1 MAIWFLDNVKPLKRR
16 VLSVPKPTC
25 LYSYEE
31 GNGHRPWAY
40 ELRSIREG
48 VDYAVDGTWSIP
60 AFQRNFN
67 WNPLGV
73 RDLAESLWRD
83 YPIGP
88 LLIWE
93 PETAAN
99 AKQLSSLIIDGQ
111 HRLTALCIL
120 FGYTP
125 RWWSGEKKERW
136 NDLASRYEVWFDMRA
151 EREHF
156 FWAATESNFD
166 RENPR
171 FVELSKLLT
180 LDLHEQSGRHELAR
194 IASQI
199 DVEGVG
205 RLDAEQQYARLLKVC
220 AMKDQPMVAT
230 ILHHPHLDDVL
241 EIFAR
246 LNCQGI
252 RFRRLLLS
260 TAVHATARLWNWR
273 SNQENF

>member
-1 MAIWFLDNVKPLKRR
+1 VANWFLGNVKPLKKRL
-16 VLSVPKPTC
+16 LSVPKPTC
-25 LYSYEE
+25 LSGDEE
-31 GNGHRPWAY
+31 DNNHRPWAY
-40 ELRSIREG
+40 ELCSIREG
-48 VDYAVDGTWSIP
+48 VHYAVDGTWSIP
-60 AFQRNFN
+60 TFQRNFN

-93 PETAAN
+93 RESDAD
-99 AKQLSSLIIDGQ
+99 AKHSPSLIIDGQ
-111 HRLTALCIL
+111 HRLTALCML

-125 RWWSGEKKERW
+125 RWWSGEKTERW

-156 FWAATESNFD
+156 FWAATESSFD

-171 FVELSKLLT
+171 FVELSKLLS
-180 LDLHEQSGRHELAR
+180 LDLHEQSGREELAR

-199 DVEGVG
+199 DVNGAG

-260 TAVHATARLWNWR
+260 TAVHATARLWNW
-273 SNQENF
+273 

>member
-1 MAIWFLDNVKPLKRR
+1 VANWFLDNGKTRKRR
-16 VLSVPKPTC
+16 HLSVPTPAC
-25 LYSYEE
+25 SYAGGK
-31 GNGHRPWAY
+31 GNSYPPWAY
-40 ELRSIREG
+40 QLCSIREG

-88 LLIWE
+88 LLIWQR
-93 PETAAN
+93 ETDVN
-99 AKQLSSLIIDGQ
+99 AKQPSSLIIDGQ

-120 FGYTP
+120 FGYKP
-125 RWWSGEKKERW
+125 RWWSGEKTEQW
-136 NDLASRYEVWFDMRA
+136 NELASRYGVWFDMRA

-180 LDLHEQSGRHELAR
+180 LDLHEQSGRQELGR

-199 DVEGVG
+199 NVKGIA
-205 RLDAEQQYARLLKVC
+205 RLDAEQQYGRLLKVC

-260 TAVHATARLWNWR
+260 TAIHATARLWNRR
-273 SNQENF
+273 SHQENF

>member
-1 MAIWFLDNVKPLKRR
+1 VTNWFLGSVKTRKRR
-16 VLSVPKPTC
+16 NLSVPTPAC
-25 LYSYEE
+25 SYA
-31 GNGHRPWAY
+31 GGKANSYPPWTY
-40 ELRSIREG
+40 QLCSIREG

-93 PETAAN
+93 REGDAN
-99 AKQLSSLIIDGQ
+99 SKHSSSLVVDGQ

-125 RWWSGEKKERW
+125 GWWSGEKTERW

-156 FWAATESNFD
+156 FWVATESNFD

-180 LDLHEQSGRHELAR
+180 LDPHEQSGRQELGR
-194 IASQI
+194 IAAQI
-199 DVEGVG
+199 NVKGVA
-205 RLDAEQQYARLLKVC
+205 RLDAEQQYGRLLKVC
-220 AMKDQPMVAT
+220 TMKDQPMVAT

-260 TAVHATARLWNWR
+260 TAIHATARLWSRR
-273 SNQENF
+273 SHQEDF

>member
-1 MAIWFLDNVKPLKRR
+1 VANWFLGNVKPLKRR
-16 VLSVPKPTC
+16 HLSVPKPTRFNGD
-25 LYSYEE
+25 EE
-31 GNGHRPWAY
+31 KNSHRAWAY
-40 ELRSIREG
+40 ELCSIREG
-48 VDYAVDGTWSIP
+48 VDYAVEGTWSIP
-60 AFQRNFN
+60 AFQRTFN
-67 WNPLGV
+67 WHPLGV

-88 LLIWE
+88 LLIWQRE
-93 PETAAN
+93 SDDN
-99 AKQLSSLIIDGQ
+99 AKRSSSLIIDGQ

-120 FGYTP
+120 FGYKP
-125 RWWSGEKKERW
+125 RWWSGEKTERW
-136 NDLASRYEVWFDMRA
+136 NELASRFEVWFDMKA

-180 LDLHEQSGRHELAR
+180 LDLREQSGRQDLGR

-199 DVEGVG
+199 NVKGVA
-205 RLDAEQQYARLLKVC
+205 RLDAEQQYGRLLKVC

-230 ILHHPHLDDVL
+230 ILHHPNLDDVL

-246 LNCQGI
+246 LNSQGI

-260 TAVHATARLWNWR
+260 TAIHATARLWNQR
-273 SNQENF
+273 SHQETF